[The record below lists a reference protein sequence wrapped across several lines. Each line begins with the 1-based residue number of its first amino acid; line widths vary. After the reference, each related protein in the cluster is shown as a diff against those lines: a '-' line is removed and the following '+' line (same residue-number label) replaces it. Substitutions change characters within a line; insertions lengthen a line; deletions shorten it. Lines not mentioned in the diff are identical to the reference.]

1 MALQSASVTNSF
13 VSLDP
18 AFHKLPVPN
27 IGTVL
32 VQNSTA
38 PSGWTGQLL
47 IDTTKLT
54 NGVHKLFIRTDA
66 FVSKGWPLTAAAIY
80 KSLNQPE
87 RYWDL

>member
-1 MALQSASVTNSF
+1 MTNSF

-54 NGVHKLFIRTDA
+54 NGVHKLFIRTDVLVRLGIA
-66 FVSKGWPLTAAAIY
+66 TLALSIA
-80 KSLNQPE
+80 
-87 RYWDL
+87 